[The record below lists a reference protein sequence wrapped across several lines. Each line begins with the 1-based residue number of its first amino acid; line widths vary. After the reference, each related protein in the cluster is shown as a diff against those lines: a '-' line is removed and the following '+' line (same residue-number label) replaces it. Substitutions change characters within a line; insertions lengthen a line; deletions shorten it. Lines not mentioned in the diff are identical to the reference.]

1 MQENSFPK
9 RVYTLLITGFLPFFL
24 CAQFAPQTEYTHAP
38 NTPEWAT
45 LMYNHPEEVD
55 AIRSGFEEW
64 RKENPGVKN
73 NHSQYYKRWVRQA
86 QWPKPVADA
95 EYAAKH
101 KEAKAMRSGE
111 WSEMGPWHYDPEVAM
126 YFEVQSPGACHVYT
140 VEQSKSNPNVVYCGT
155 ATAGMYKST
164 NKGLNWELIT
174 RDLPVT
180 QVYSIAIDADDEDLI
195 WLGEE
200 NCLSASVGEA
210 PCARS

>member
-1 MQENSFPK
+1 
-9 RVYTLLITGFLPFFL
+9 
-24 CAQFAPQTEYTHAP
+24 
-38 NTPEWAT
+38 
-45 LMYNHPEEVD
+45 MYNHPEEVD

-126 YFEVQSPGACHVYT
+126 YFEVQSPGAPCLHGRT
-140 VEQSKSNPNVVYCGT
+140 VKVEPKCCLLRHRNC
-155 ATAGMYKST
+155 
-164 NKGLNWELIT
+164 
-174 RDLPVT
+174 RDV
-180 QVYSIAIDADDEDLI
+180 QVNE
-195 WLGEE
+195 
-200 NCLSASVGEA
+200 
-210 PCARS
+210 